1 MGKPSILIVDDKPEN
16 LHLLSD
22 ILLAEN
28 YAVRQ
33 AISGNMALK
42 SINFELPNLIL
53 LDVNMPE
60 MDGFEL
66 CFRLKKSERT
76 KNVPIIFLSAQ
87 DDVVSK
93 LKAFDVGG
101 ADYITKPFRFQEV
114 LIRVYRQLAVHQKE
128 QELNDCHE
136 KIAELETLTNILAD
150 KLEQARLLLEKA
162 GIREIAL

>member
-1 MGKPSILIVDDKPEN
+1 MEKDSILIVDDKPEN

-33 AISGNMALK
+33 AISGTMALK

-53 LDVNMPE
+53 LDINMPE

-66 CFRLKKSERT
+66 CFRLKKSEHT

-101 ADYITKPFRFQEV
+101 VDYITKPFRFQEV
-114 LIRVYRQLAVHQKE
+114 LIRVNQQLMLHQKE
-128 QELNDCHE
+128 QELNDC
-136 KIAELETLTNILAD
+136 KQKVTELETLTNILAD